1 MSTMQLK
8 NTLVEK
14 QDLGYNI
21 MDVDSEQRRVKAVW
35 ARCGNIDY
43 DNDIIV
49 PEAFTKTLAERGPG
63 GKNLIWSLVDHCA
76 DMNNVIGKP
85 EQIYVENDMLI
96 AITPIVETEKGEDI
110 IKMYEAGLINQHSIG
125 FSTMK
130 SNVDKEG
137 VRTITELKLYEGSA
151 VLWGANPETPTLG
164 FKGEMTIK
172 DKRAELSNRLERLIK
187 SFKGGR
193 FTDETFSLLEIEIK
207 RIQSEL
213 LEIEVIKEI
222 TQTVEETFEPA
233 VEEKK
238 EDNEQ
243 ILKAINQ
250 FNNLFKK

>member
-14 QDLGYNI
+14 HDIGYNI

-35 ARCGNIDY
+35 ARCDNIDL

-49 PEAFTKTLAERGPG
+49 PEAFTKTLVERGPA

-85 EQIYVENDMLI
+85 EQLYVENDMLI

-125 FSTMK
+125 FSTIK
-130 SNVDKEG
+130 SNVNKEG

-164 FKGEMTIK
+164 FKGEMDIK
-172 DKRAELSNRLERLIK
+172 DKKQELSNRLEKLIK
-187 SFKGGR
+187 SFKGGK
-193 FTDETFSLLEIEIK
+193 FTDEMFSLIEIEIK
-207 RIQSEL
+207 RIQGEL
-213 LEIEVIKEI
+213 MEIEVIKEI
-222 TQTVEETFEPA
+222 TQPEQSVEP
-233 VEEKK
+233 VQEEKA

-243 ILKAINQ
+243 VLKAINQ

>member
-1 MSTMQLK
+1 MSKMQLK

-14 QDLGYNI
+14 QDIGYNI

-35 ARCGNIDY
+35 ARCGNIDL

-49 PEAFTKTLAERGPG
+49 PEAFTKTLAERGPS

-85 EQIYVENDMLI
+85 EQLYVENDMLI

-125 FSTMK
+125 FSTIK
-130 SNVDKEG
+130 SNVNKEG
-137 VRTITELKLYEGSA
+137 IRTITELKLYEGSA

-164 FKGEMTIK
+164 FKGEMEAK
-172 DKRAELSNRLERLIK
+172 DKKAELSNRLEQLIK
-187 SFKGGR
+187 AFKGGR
-193 FTDETFSLLEIEIK
+193 FTDETFSLIEIEIK

-213 LEIEVIKEI
+213 MEIEVIKEI
-222 TQTVEETFEPA
+222 TQTVEETFEPVA
-233 VEEKK
+233 EEKN

-243 ILKAINQ
+243 VLNAIKQ

>member
-35 ARCGNIDY
+35 ARCGNIDL

-49 PEAFTKTLAERGPG
+49 PEAFTKTLAERGPS

-85 EQIYVENDMLI
+85 EQIYIENDMLI

-125 FSTMK
+125 FSTIK

-164 FKGEMTIK
+164 FKGEITTK
-172 DKRAELSNRLERLIK
+172 DKKAELSNRLERLIK

-193 FTDETFSLLEIEIK
+193 FTDETFSLIEIEIK

-222 TQTVEETFEPA
+222 TQPEVSVEPV
-233 VEEKK
+233 VEEK
-238 EDNEQ
+238 EENNEQ

>member
-8 NTLVEK
+8 NTIVEK
-14 QDLGYNI
+14 QDVGYNI

-35 ARCGNIDY
+35 ARCGNIDL

-49 PEAFTKTLAERGPG
+49 PEAFTKTLAERGPS

-85 EQIYVENDMLI
+85 EQLYVENDMLI

-125 FSTMK
+125 FSTIK
-130 SNVDKEG
+130 SNVNKEG

-172 DKRAELSNRLERLIK
+172 DKKQELSNRLEGLIK
-187 SFKGGR
+187 AFKGGR
-193 FTDETFSLLEIEIK
+193 FTDETFSLIEIEIK
-207 RIQSEL
+207 RIQGEL
-213 LEIEVIKEI
+213 MEIEVIKEI
-222 TQTVEETFEPA
+222 TQTVEETFEPTI
-233 VEEKK
+233 EEKE

-243 ILKAINQ
+243 VIKAIKQ

>member
-1 MSTMQLK
+1 MNKIQSK
-8 NTLVEK
+8 NTIVAK
-14 QDLGYNI
+14 DDIGYSI

-35 ARCGNIDY
+35 ARCGNIDL

-49 PEAFTKTLAERGPG
+49 PEAFTKTINERGPG
-63 GKNLIWSLVDHCA
+63 GKNLVWSLVDHCA

-85 EQIYVENDMLI
+85 EQLYVEGDMLI

-125 FSTMK
+125 FSTIK

-137 VRTITELKLYEGSA
+137 IRTITELKLYEGSA

-164 FKGEMTIK
+164 FKGEMEAK
-172 DKRAELSNRLERLIK
+172 DKREELSNRLDKLVK
-187 SFKGGR
+187 AFKNGR
-193 FTDETFSLLEIEIK
+193 FTDDTFSLIEIEIK

-213 LEIEVIKEI
+213 FEIEVIKEI
-222 TQTVEETFEPA
+222 TQPEQSVEPIQD
-233 VEEKK
+233 EKK
-238 EDNEQ
+238 EDDEQ
-243 ILKAINQ
+243 ILKAIKQ

>member
-1 MSTMQLK
+1 MSKMQLK

-14 QDLGYNI
+14 QDIGYNI

-35 ARCGNIDY
+35 ARCGNIDL

-49 PEAFTKTLAERGPG
+49 PEAFTKTLAERGPS

-85 EQIYVENDMLI
+85 EQLYVENDMLI

-125 FSTMK
+125 FSTIK
-130 SNVDKEG
+130 SNVNKEG
-137 VRTITELKLYEGSA
+137 IRTITELKMYEGSA

-164 FKGEMTIK
+164 FKGEMEAK
-172 DKRAELSNRLERLIK
+172 DKKAELSNRLEQLIK
-187 SFKGGR
+187 AFKGGR
-193 FTDETFSLLEIEIK
+193 FTDETFSLIEIEIK

-213 LEIEVIKEI
+213 MEIEVIKEI
-222 TQTVEETFEPA
+222 TQTVEETFEPVA
-233 VEEKK
+233 EEKN

-243 ILKAINQ
+243 VLKAINQ

>member
-35 ARCGNIDY
+35 ARCGNIDL

-49 PEAFTKTLAERGPG
+49 PEAFTKTLAERGPS

-125 FSTMK
+125 FSTIK

-164 FKGEMTIK
+164 FKGEMTTK
-172 DKRAELSNRLERLIK
+172 DKKQELSNRLERLIK
-187 SFKGGR
+187 AFKGGR
-193 FTDETFSLLEIEIK
+193 FTDETFSLIEIEIK

-222 TQTVEETFEPA
+222 TQPEVSVEPI
-233 VEEKK
+233 VEEK
-238 EDNEQ
+238 EENNEQ
-243 ILKAINQ
+243 VLKAINQ

>member
-14 QDLGYNI
+14 QDIGYNI

-35 ARCGNIDY
+35 AMCGNIDL

-49 PEAFTKTLAERGPG
+49 PEAFTKTLAERGPS

-110 IKMYEAGLINQHSIG
+110 IKLYEAGLINQHSIG
-125 FSTMK
+125 FSTIK
-130 SNVDKEG
+130 SNVNKEG
-137 VRTITELKLYEGSA
+137 IRTITELKLYEGSA

-164 FKGEMTIK
+164 FKGEMEAK
-172 DKRAELSNRLERLIK
+172 DKKQELSNRLERLIK

-193 FTDETFSLLEIEIK
+193 FTDETFSLIEIEIK

-222 TQTVEETFEPA
+222 TQPELSVEPI
-233 VEEKK
+233 VEEK
-238 EDNEQ
+238 EENNEQ
-243 ILKAINQ
+243 VLKAINQ

>member
-172 DKRAELSNRLERLIK
+172 DKRQELSNRLERLIK

-193 FTDETFSLLEIEIK
+193 FTDETFSLIEIEIK

-222 TQTVEETFEPA
+222 TQTVEQTFEPV

>member
-35 ARCGNIDY
+35 ARCGNIDL

-49 PEAFTKTLAERGPG
+49 PEAFTKTLAERGPM

-76 DMNNVIGKP
+76 DMNNAIGKP

-110 IKMYEAGLINQHSIG
+110 IKLYEAGLINQHSIG
-125 FSTMK
+125 FSTIK

-164 FKGEMTIK
+164 FKGEMGIK
-172 DKRAELSNRLERLIK
+172 DKKQELSNRLERLIK

-193 FTDETFSLLEIEIK
+193 FTDETFSLIEIEIK

-222 TQTVEETFEPA
+222 TQPELSVEPI

-238 EDNEQ
+238 ENNEQ
-243 ILKAINQ
+243 VLKAINQ